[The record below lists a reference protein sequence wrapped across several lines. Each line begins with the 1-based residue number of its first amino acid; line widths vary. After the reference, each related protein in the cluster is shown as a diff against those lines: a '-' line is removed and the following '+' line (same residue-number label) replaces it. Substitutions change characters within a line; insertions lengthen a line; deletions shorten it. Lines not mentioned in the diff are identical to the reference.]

1 MADSVTVTSNYVGNV
16 ADTLLALMVTGNQA
30 VQKGSIHIVTD
41 VKKALFLPRLT
52 ADADQLQAR
61 AETPSSPS
69 DSFTYSER
77 SLAPLDAMFYDT
89 VNPRYFEDVWRPYQ
103 PTGPL
108 VDRVDNPQI
117 LNAILNETV
126 KSIGTQLGKIIWQ
139 GNTGGATA
147 ISFFNGFVKIITD
160 DAASIKVTPA
170 GVITAANVISI
181 LEATEAAIPDAI
193 YEDAGVV
200 FHMSTQDLRLYKE
213 AARALDFKGSNITD
227 ALEDRFAGRAIRSYS
242 GMTKDVIIVAKATTG
257 TDSNLWAGVDVDGDE
272 ENVKVERYRPE
283 SELFTVKVLFKYA
296 VQVAQPE
303 ESVIYLSA

>member
-1 MADSVTVTSNYVGNV
+1 MASVDVTSNYVGNV

-69 DSFTYSER
+69 DSFTYTER
-77 SLAPLDAMFYDT
+77 SLAPLDAMFYDL
-89 VNPRYFEDVWRPYQ
+89 VNPRYFEDVWRPFQ

-139 GNTGGATA
+139 GDTGGATA
-147 ISFFNGFVKIITD
+147 ISFFDGYEKIIEN
-160 DAASIKVTPA
+160 DAASIKVPPA

-181 LEATEAAIPDAI
+181 LEAIEAAIPDAI
-193 YEDAGVV
+193 YEDAGVI
-200 FHMSTQDLRLYKE
+200 FHLSTQDLRLYKE

-227 ALEDRFAGRAIRSYS
+227 ALDERFAGRAIRSYS
-242 GMTKDVIIVAKATTG
+242 GMSKNKIIVAKATTG
-257 TDSNLWAGVDVDGDE
+257 SDSNLWAGVDVDGDE

-283 SELFTVKVLFKYA
+283 SEKFIVKVLFKYA